1 MAAMTGPVEVLE
13 GGTTAPERRRHRV
26 LMALCLIALVA
37 AGGLLWRNWAA
48 ERAVRQAVQ
57 LTADF
62 GVDSSSASPPGGA
75 VRYFVMVG
83 NSGARPISITS
94 VTASSGGL
102 RVRAQEP
109 GPYRVDVRGEV
120 EIVLSVRLTC
130 AGGVDANG
138 SLPAT
143 LGVRR
148 EDGSTLT
155 RRVELRPASLVL
167 GVAATLCATRPGL
180 SDHELSGP
188 VVRRG

>member
-1 MAAMTGPVEVLE
+1 MIGPVEVLE
-13 GGTTAPERRRHRV
+13 GGTTAPERRRHR
-26 LMALCLIALVA
+26 ALVALGLLVLLA
-37 AGGLLWRNWAA
+37 AGGLWWHSWAA
-48 ERAVRQAVQ
+48 DRAVRRAVE
-57 LTADF
+57 LTTTF

-75 VRYFVMVG
+75 VRYFVVVHNG
-83 NSGARPISITS
+83 GARPVSVTS
-94 VTASSGGL
+94 VNASSGGL

-109 GPYRVDVRGEV
+109 GPYRIDVRGEV
-120 EIVLSVRLTC
+120 EIVLSVRVTC
-130 AGGVDANG
+130 AGGVDPTG
-138 SLPAT
+138 DLPAA

-167 GVAATLCATRPGL
+167 DVAATVCASRPGL